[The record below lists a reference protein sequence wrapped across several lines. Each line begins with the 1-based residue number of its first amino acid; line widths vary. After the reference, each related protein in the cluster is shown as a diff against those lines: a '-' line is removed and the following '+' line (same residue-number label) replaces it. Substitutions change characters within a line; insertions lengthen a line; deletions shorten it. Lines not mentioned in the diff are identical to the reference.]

1 VKKRTEQKKSWFKA
15 RGYPHLTNKIN
26 PKNDR
31 AEIFRLVKNPKRIAE
46 HAFFPLFHKKIP
58 ERRYKQIGFYDNGK
72 PKRGHSKNGESTKK
86 LRPLHYATHIDT
98 QIYAYYSNE
107 IIQKKY
113 EGLLK
118 QTPELSKCIT
128 AYRRIPIEA
137 GTESPCKS
145 SIHFAKEA
153 FDYIKNRGECCAMA
167 FDISSFFTNLNHK
180 TLKKA
185 WCKLLGTKSLPKDHY
200 NVFKSITNYSYILID
215 ELRTKKNQ
223 SFDEQQL
230 AYNRQ
235 KGVQAF
241 FESPQALRKA
251 IQEGEI
257 RVYKNQYHDNNGKSK
272 KIRGIPQGLPISA
285 MLANL
290 YLLEFDKAV
299 LKKVTDLGGLYRRY
313 SDDIVVVCNE
323 AQQKEISEFVFGE
336 IEKYDLEIQAAKT
349 EVSYFR
355 YVEVNGK
362 RQLKVFSVR
371 TKKING
377 EIAEIEQENYPF
389 AYLGFDFYGYK
400 TLIKSKNLAKFYRR
414 MKQAVKSKAK
424 RIESVKEKY
433 LISNPLLFKGRLYRV
448 YSYKGQKPRKWKK
461 DRRYLEYND
470 DLGYYA
476 FETIEKDNPYRGN
489 YLNYVKRAAKIM
501 NEPGIERQLRR
512 HFKILKKYIAEHI
525 DAPNVRY

>member
-1 VKKRTEQKKSWFKA
+1 MKRKKQQKTWFKS
-15 RGYPHLTNKIN
+15 RGYMHLTNKIN

-31 AEIFRLVKNPKRIAE
+31 AKIFRLVQNPKRVAK

-58 ERRYKQIGFYDNGK
+58 QRRYKQIGFYPNGK
-72 PKRGHSKNGESTKK
+72 SKRGHSKNGEPTKK
-86 LRPLHYATHIDT
+86 IRPLHYGTHIDT

-113 EGLLK
+113 EFLLK
-118 QTPELSKCIT
+118 QNPELSKCIT
-128 AYRRIPIEA
+128 AYRRVPIEA

-153 FDYIKNRGECCAMA
+153 FDYIKNRGESCAMA

-200 NVFKSITNYSYILID
+200 NIFKSITNYSYILVD
-215 ELRTKKNQ
+215 ELRTGKNN

-235 KGVQAF
+235 KGIQAF

-251 IQEGEI
+251 IKGGEI
-257 RVYKNQYHDNNGKSK
+257 RIYKNQYHDKNGKAK

-299 LKKVTDLGGLYRRY
+299 FKKVNDLGGLYRRY
-313 SDDIVVVCNE
+313 SDDIVVVCDE
-323 AQQKEISEFVFGE
+323 TQKQEVSKFVIKE

-355 YVEVNGK
+355 YVEQDDEK
-362 RQLKVFSVR
+362 FLKVFSLR
-371 TKKING
+371 KKKING
-377 EIAEIEQENYPF
+377 EEIEFEQEDYPF
-389 AYLGFDFYGYK
+389 GYLGFDFYGYK

-414 MKQAVKSKAK
+414 MKQAVNSKAK
-424 RIESVKEKY
+424 RIEKVKEKY
-433 LISNPLLFKGRLYRV
+433 LISNPPLFKRKLYRV
-448 YSYKGQKPRKWKK
+448 YSQKGQKPRKWRKE
-461 DRRYLEYND
+461 RRYLEYNHHLD
-470 DLGYYA
+470 YYT
-476 FETIEKDNPYRGN
+476 FNTVEKDNLYRGN
-489 YLNYVKRAAKIM
+489 YLNYVKRAARIM
-501 NEPGIERQLRR
+501 DEPAIERQLRR
-512 HFKILKKYIAEHI
+512 HFKILKTYVKIKIEA
-525 DAPNVRY
+525 

>member
-1 VKKRTEQKKSWFKA
+1 MKKKQEQQKSWFKS
-15 RGYPHLTNKIN
+15 RGYVHLTNKIN

-31 AEIFRLVKNPKRIAE
+31 AEIFRLVKNPKRVAK

-58 ERRYKQIGFYDNGK
+58 QRRYKQIGFYDNGK

-98 QIYAYYSNE
+98 KIYAYYSNE

-113 EGLLK
+113 EELLK
-118 QTPELSKCIT
+118 QNPELSNCIT

-145 SIHFAKEA
+145 SIHFAKEV
-153 FDYIKNRGECCAMA
+153 FDYIKNRGEGCAMA

-180 TLKKA
+180 KLKKA

-200 NVFKSITNYSYILID
+200 NIFKSITNYSYILVD
-215 ELRTKKNQ
+215 ELRTGKNN

-251 IQEGEI
+251 IQNGEI

-299 LKKVTDLGGLYRRY
+299 FKKVSELGGFYRRY
-313 SDDIVVVCNE
+313 SDDIVVVCDEN
-323 AQQKEISEFVFGE
+323 QQQEVSAFVINE
-336 IEKYDLEIQAAKT
+336 IEKYNLEIQEAKT
-349 EVSYFR
+349 EISYFR
-355 YVEVNGK
+355 YDEVNRERK
-362 RQLKVFSVR
+362 LKVSSVR
-371 TKKING
+371 TKIING
-377 EIAEIEQENYPF
+377 EEVKKEHEDYPF
-389 AYLGFDFYGYK
+389 GYLGFDFYGYK
-400 TLIKSKNLAKFYRR
+400 TLIKSKNVAKFYRR
-414 MKQAVKSKAK
+414 MKQAVKSRAK
-424 RIESVKEKY
+424 QIEKVKEKY
-433 LISNPLLFKGRLYRV
+433 LISNPPLFKRKLYRV
-448 YSYKGQKPRKWKK
+448 YSYKGRKPRKWTKN
-461 DRRYLEYND
+461 RRYLEYDNR
-470 DLGYYA
+470 LGYYN
-476 FETIEKDNPYRGN
+476 FETVEKDNLYRGN
-489 YLNYVKRAAKIM
+489 YLYYVQRAAKIM
-501 NEPGIERQLRR
+501 EEPAIERQLRR
-512 HFKILKKYIAEHI
+512 HDKILKKYIKAKV
-525 DAPNVRY
+525 DASNV

>member
-1 VKKRTEQKKSWFKA
+1 MKQQQQKKSWFKS
-15 RGYPHLTNKIN
+15 RGYIHLTNRIN
-26 PKNDR
+26 PKDDR
-31 AEIFRLVKNPKRIAE
+31 AEIFELVKNPKRVAK

-58 ERRYKQIGFYDNGK
+58 QRRYKQIGFHTNGK

-86 LRPLHYATHIDT
+86 LRPLHYSTHIDT

-113 EGLLK
+113 ENLLK
-118 QTPELSKCIT
+118 QNPELSKCIT
-128 AYRRIPIEA
+128 AYRRIPIEE

-180 TLKKA
+180 TLKKS
-185 WCKLLGTKSLPKDHY
+185 WCKLLETKSLPKDHY

-215 ELRTKKNQ
+215 ELRTGKNN

-251 IQEGEI
+251 IQDGEI
-257 RVYKNQYHDNNGKSK
+257 RVYKNQYHDNKGKAK

-313 SDDIVVVCNE
+313 SDDIVVVCDE
-323 AQQKEISEFVFGE
+323 KQQKEMSAFVINE
-336 IEKYDLEIQAAKT
+336 IEKYDLEIQEAKT
-349 EVSYFR
+349 EISYFR
-355 YVEVNGK
+355 YIDEK
-362 RQLKVFSVR
+362 LKVFSLR
-371 TKKING
+371 TKIING
-377 EIAEIEQENYPF
+377 KEVKKEHEDYPF
-389 AYLGFDFYGYK
+389 GYLGFDFYGYK

-424 RIESVKEKY
+424 RIERVKEKY
-433 LISNPLLFKGRLYRV
+433 LISNPPLFKRKLYRV
-448 YSYKGQKPRKWKK
+448 YSDKSRKPRKWKK
-461 DRRYLEYND
+461 DRRYLEYDNR
-470 DLGYYA
+470 LGYYN
-476 FETIEKDNPYRGN
+476 FETVERDNLYRGN
-489 YLNYVKRAAKIM
+489 YLYYVHRAAKIM
-501 NEPGIERQLRR
+501 DEPAIERQLRR
-512 HFKILKKYIAEHI
+512 HFKILKKYIIERI
-525 DAPNVRY
+525 DAQNKNIDI